1 MLRLSSLLRS
11 GVLLAPRREISSSV
25 TTSSFRVHLIKI
37 STVLLSSVWC
47 TPSTKSTV
55 QRKLESS

>member
-11 GVLLAPRREISSSV
+11 GVLLAPRREMSSSA
-25 TTSSFRVHLIKI
+25 TTNSFRVHLIKI
-37 STVLLSSVWC
+37 STVLLSSVWF
-47 TPSTKSTV
+47 TPYTKSMA